1 MRKYNVGI
9 IGCGKISSHYLRFAR
24 DAYSDFFQIT
34 ALGDIDVDKAKHRAE
49 EYGIEKFG
57 LPDIVYND
65 DNVDIIVNLTVPMAH
80 EEVSVRALESGKHVY
95 TEKPLAVSREG
106 MNHIMEVAKRCGKR
120 VGCAPDTFM
129 SAPSQTAKKALED
142 DWIGAPVGVNSIC
155 PMRGNEFWRPDADF
169 FYQKGAGPMMDMAPY
184 YLNIFVSMLGPVS
197 SVMAMSRMTWPE
209 RTIKVAPR
217 RGEKITVDVPTYV
230 QTMLRFESGIIGSF
244 LSSFDIWSSQ
254 TPYIEIY
261 GEKGTMVIP
270 DPNRYKGDVL
280 IRRFKDSEW
289 RPLPQFVEYADY
301 GRGIGIADMIK
312 SIESGIPHKASA
324 ELAYHVTDVI
334 LAMDEAGASG
344 AEVGVTSTAES
355 PAGLWT
361 TPDTILWK

>member
-9 IGCGKISSHYLRFAR
+9 IGCGSISGHYLRFAR
-24 DAYSDFFQIT
+24 DAYSDFYRIT
-34 ALGDIDVDKAKHRAE
+34 ALGDIDVSKAQKRAE
-49 EYGIEKFG
+49 EFGIEKYG
-57 LPDIVYND
+57 LPEVVYED
-65 DNVDIIVNLTVPMAH
+65 DTLDIIINLTVPQAH
-80 EEVSVRALESGKHVY
+80 EEVSVKILESGKHLY
-95 TEKPLAVSREG
+95 TEKPLATSREG
-106 MNHIMEVAKRCGKR
+106 MKHIIEVAEKCGKR

-129 SAPSQTAKKALED
+129 SAPSQTAKKALEE
-142 DWIGAPVGVNSIC
+142 DWIGDPIGVNAIC
-155 PMRGNEFWRPDADF
+155 PMRGNEYWRPDSDF
-169 FYQKGAGPMMDMAPY
+169 FYHKGAGPMMDMAPY
-184 YLNIFVSMLGPVS
+184 YLNIFVSMLGPIS
-197 SVMAMSRMTWPE
+197 GVMTMSKMTWPE

-217 RGEKITVDVPTYV
+217 RGEKIQVEVPTHV
-230 QTMLRFESGIIGSF
+230 QTMLRFQNGIIGSF

-280 IRRFKDSEW
+280 VRRFRDSEW

-312 SIESGIPHKASA
+312 CIEAGIEHKANA
-324 ELAYHVTDVI
+324 GLAYHVTDVI
-334 LAMDEAGASG
+334 LAMEEAGEAKKELEIS
-344 AEVGVTSTAES
+344 STAS
-355 PAGLWT
+355 KPAGLWT